1 MHPLRSGR
9 TLVRAAGALT
19 LLGALAAPCWP
30 AGIENLGFLDDRALR
45 MNDRQHEGPRS
56 RYVRISHAGAVSTPE
71 GPALHLHVT
80 NIAGGPIRVAVT
92 FDAPGRSTD
101 CSTTADLVPAAGQ
114 SYVCPQPI
122 LRTGVEYPVTIEI
135 RRVENEKAVE
145 RIRRLYRFDKDHV
158 AALSARARNRLDG

>member
-9 TLVRAAGALT
+9 ILVRAAGALAIM
-19 LLGALAAPCWP
+19 GALAVPCWA

-45 MNDRQHEGPRS
+45 MNDKQHEGPAP
-56 RYVRISHAGAVSTPE
+56 RYVRISHAGALSTPE
-71 GPALHLHVT
+71 GPALHVHVT
-80 NIAGGPIRVAVT
+80 NIADGPIRVAVT
-92 FDAPGRSTD
+92 FDTPGRSSD

-122 LRTGVEYPVTIEI
+122 LLTGVEYPVTIEI
-135 RRVENEKAVE
+135 RKAEKERTIE

-158 AALSARARNRLDG
+158 AALSAAGNRLDG